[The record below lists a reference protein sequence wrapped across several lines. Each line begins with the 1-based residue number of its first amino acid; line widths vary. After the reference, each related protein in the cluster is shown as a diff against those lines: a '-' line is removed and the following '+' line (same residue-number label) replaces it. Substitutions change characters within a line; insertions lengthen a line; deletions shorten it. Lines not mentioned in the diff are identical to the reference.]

1 MLILRLIR
9 MWRRRQAQRAAAAQA
24 ANPETTAGA
33 TGVNEA
39 EAMMSTSASA
49 PARKDGPSAASRG
62 ALALLLHE
70 ALYDL
75 KISARNPRARFFGF
89 FFPIV
94 LLVVFIG
101 VFGNGHTTFDGSRVS
116 LKVFYVPG
124 ILTMSIVTN
133 AYASLVILVSGLR
146 EQGVLKRRRAT
157 PVPAVILIGGQAL
170 STVVM
175 TAVAGAILLVISR
188 LAYGVGMTAPAIL
201 AVACTALVGTFAFAC
216 IGYAVSGMIGSQD
229 AAQPIVQMTMLPLW
243 FISGVFIP
251 IENLSR
257 GLKDVADVFPV
268 QHLANSLHLASVNS
282 SFAASISGTDI
293 IVLAVWAAGAAAFA
307 AWRFSWLPAG
317 ATA

>member
-9 MWRRRQAQRAAAAQA
+9 MWRRRQAEKAAALA
-24 ANPETTAGA
+24 AA
-33 TGVNEA
+33 TPAPTEEA
-39 EAMMSTSASA
+39 PLSPL
-49 PARKDGPSAASRG
+49 PATPPRADGPSAASRG
-62 ALALLLHE
+62 PLRLLAHE

-94 LLVVFIG
+94 LLVVFTG
-101 VFGNGHTTFDGSRVS
+101 VFGDGHTLVDGHRVS

-170 STVVM
+170 STVAM
-175 TAVAGAILLVISR
+175 TAVAGGILLIIAK
-188 LAYGVGMTAPAIL
+188 LAYGVGLAGPAIL
-201 AVACTALVGTFAFAC
+201 ATACTALVGTLAFAC
-216 IGYAVSGMIGSQD
+216 IGYAISGMIGSQE
-229 AAQPIVQMTMLPLW
+229 AAQPVVQMTMLPLW

-251 IENLSR
+251 IANLST
-257 GLKDVADVFPV
+257 GLKDLAAIFPV
-268 QHLANSLHLASVNS
+268 QHLANSLHLASVHS
-282 SFAASISGTDI
+282 SFGGSISGTDI
-293 IVLAVWAAGAAAFA
+293 VVLALWAVGAAAVA
-307 AWRFSWLPAG
+307 GWRFSWLPAG